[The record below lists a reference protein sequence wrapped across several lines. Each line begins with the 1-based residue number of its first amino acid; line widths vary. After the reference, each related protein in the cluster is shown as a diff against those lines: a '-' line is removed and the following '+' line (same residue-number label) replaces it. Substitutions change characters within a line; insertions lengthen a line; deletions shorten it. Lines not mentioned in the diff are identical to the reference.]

1 MKRTKAA
8 SEYFLTSFCNTRI
21 KSFEAYTSVTTST
34 LTVTWRERDKIQME
48 NIDLKSISK
57 ISRPQVNQ
65 VYLEY
70 SRSDRERRA
79 EKESREGEQRRR
91 AEKERQGE
99 ESREEVAA
107 PRSD

>member
-70 SRSDRERRA
+70 SRSGRERRA
-79 EKESREGEQRRR
+79 EKKSLLLEVTDEGGHL
-91 AEKERQGE
+91 KETIE
-99 ESREEVAA
+99 ELFSIIQL
-107 PRSD
+107 